1 MRPNF
6 TQKILLVC
14 TVLFSY
20 LGYAQEFTPFT
31 IRYQNNIK
39 GDLTFIANN
48 IVNRDGG
55 TGNTEP
61 EDPYNATG
69 NSSTYNDWLNQQ
81 YIDVDSDPTTFSS

>member
-1 MRPNF
+1 MRLNF
-6 TQKILLVC
+6 TRKILLAGI
-14 TVLFSY
+14 TLFT
-20 LGYAQEFTPFT
+20 LMGYAQEFTPFT

-69 NSSTYNDWLNQQ
+69 NSSTYND
-81 YIDVDSDPTTFSS
+81 